1 MKPMAENSLSRDVFA
16 KLSERILHWEYA
28 PGQRLTEELLCA
40 EFNVSRSPIREAL
53 QMLADRNLIDK
64 KPRQG
69 YLVKQLNLTEITE
82 LYEVRSA
89 LETHV
94 MERVC
99 AEGMAEAPLLELEL
113 EWTRLLHNL
122 PGMDN
127 YPVGEDEAFH
137 RTFAEATGNQALQTM
152 LQGIND
158 RIRFMRASDIR
169 TPQRM
174 RDTCLEHLEII
185 DAVRRHDSAR
195 AIALVRRNIEAGRAS
210 VQAALKEALVRAHER
225 LG

>member
-1 MKPMAENSLSRDVFA
+1 MADSNLSRDVFA

-82 LYEVRSA
+82 LYDVRAA
-89 LETHV
+89 LESYV
-94 MERVC
+94 MEQVC
-99 AEGMAEAPLLELEL
+99 RLGMAEEQLGPLEQ
-113 EWTRLLHNL
+113 EWTRLLNNL

-127 YPVGEDEAFH
+127 YPVFEDEAFH
-137 RTFAEATGNQALQTM
+137 GSFAEATGNQTLKNM

-158 RIRFMRASDIR
+158 RVRFVRASDIR

-185 DAVRRHDSAR
+185 DAVRHHDSAK

-210 VQAALKEALVRAHER
+210 IKAALKEALVQAHER